1 MSSAAGA
8 DSWFDIF
15 AYVLVALPGVVAS
28 IVAWR
33 IKVQTAAVEDQ
44 VSNDHA
50 TNLRD
55 DIDGIRDSQDSIKVK
70 LGEMDRTLHRIENEQ
85 RADQSTISDLTRDL
99 YASISRQERIVSKY
113 HPDDARDS
121 LVRRWFLW

>member
-1 MSSAAGA
+1 MGAAVSSVAAA

-15 AYVLVALPGVVAS
+15 AYVLVALPGVVTS

-55 DIDGIRDSQDSIKVK
+55 DIDGILDSQDSIKVK
-70 LGEMDRTLHRIENEQ
+70 LGEMDRTLRRIGDEQ
-85 RADQSTISDLTRDL
+85 RVDRSTISDLERDL

-113 HPDDARDS
+113 HPDDASD
-121 LVRRWFLW
+121 

>member
-1 MSSAAGA
+1 MIAAAAA

-15 AYVLVALPGVVAS
+15 AYVLVALPGVVTS

-55 DIDGIRDSQDSIKVK
+55 DIDGIRDSQDSTLRK
-70 LGEMDRTLHRIENEQ
+70 LGEMDRTLRRIGDEQ
-85 RADQSTISDLTRDL
+85 HADRSTISDLERDL
-99 YASISRQERIVSKY
+99 YASISRQERIDAKY
-113 HPDDARDS
+113 HPDDARD
-121 LVRRWFLW
+121 

>member
-113 HPDDARDS
+113 HPDDARD
-121 LVRRWFLW
+121 